1 MREGEEGE
9 MARGERKNERQR
21 GRESLRERKE
31 VKESVQA
38 DRGGE
43 RKRDRLRG
51 RESLR
56 ERERKKDREG
66 EKF

>member
-38 DRGGE
+38 GMGHVN
-43 RKRDRLRG
+43 
-51 RESLR
+51 
-56 ERERKKDREG
+56 
-66 EKF
+66 